1 MATEALCELS
11 YSWTLNYGSLHALAY
26 VVPFTL
32 SRAPFR
38 TLQPIHA
45 PQQNQALSPG
55 FSQVHLEHRKEV
67 SPSTYCVAFL
77 FIRRL

>member
-26 VVPFTL
+26 VVPSTL

-38 TLQPIHA
+38 TLQPIHVV
-45 PQQNQALSPG
+45 LSPG

-67 SPSTYCVAFL
+67 SPSTYCVVFL